1 MTQINDYINSLPA
14 YDEKKVDAFFTEA
27 AKNMPHKIISL
38 DDDPTGVQT
47 VHGVPVYTDWAEETI
62 REAFEDARQL
72 VFILTNSRSFSEAET
87 TKVHTEIAE
96 RIARVAEEK
105 NQPFLLISRG
115 DSTLRGHYPLET
127 EVLKDTLEARSGQ
140 TVDGEILLPFFEQG
154 NRRTAFDVHYI
165 QQGETF
171 VPVAET
177 EFASDRMFGFASSH
191 LGEYVEEKTNGRFK
205 KEDAISISI
214 DELRAL
220 DFEAIEAK
228 LEQASSFQKIIVNA
242 VSETD
247 VKVFC
252 TGLFRAVQNHKN
264 FLFRTAATF
273 TKEIGGI
280 TRKPYLE
287 AGSLFEHPSD
297 NGGLIIIGSHVQKST
312 EQLEVLKQLTNISF
326 VEFYC
331 PAVMDEEAFQ
341 KEIHRVQ
348 QIVDNSIEQGTTVC
362 VYTSRERIDLG
373 EDRKEEELALSVKI
387 SDAVTNFV
395 TKAAYQPAFVVA
407 KGGITSSDVG
417 TKGLLVKKAE
427 VLGQIAPGVP
437 VWQTDA
443 KSRFPGIPYVIFPG
457 NVGEKET
464 LKHVVQTLQKHI

>member
-1 MTQINDYINSLPA
+1 MTQVNSYINSLPR

-27 AKNMPHKIISL
+27 AKHMPHKIISL

-47 VHGVPVYTDWAEETI
+47 VHGVPVYTDWEESTI
-62 REAFEDARQL
+62 REAFEDERQL
-72 VFILTNSRSFSEAET
+72 IFILTNSRSFSEAET
-87 TKVHTEIAE
+87 TKVHTDIAE
-96 RIARVAEEK
+96 RIARVSEEK

-127 EVLKDTLEARSGQ
+127 EVLKDTLESRTGQ
-140 TVDGEILLPFFEQG
+140 AVEGEILIPFFEQG

-177 EFASDRMFGFASSH
+177 EFARDRMFGFASSH
-191 LGEYVEEKTNGRFK
+191 LGEYVEEKTGGRFK
-205 KEDAISISI
+205 REDVISISL

-220 DFEAIEAK
+220 DFEAIGSK
-228 LEQASSFQKIIVNA
+228 LGQAASFQKVIVNA

-252 TGLFRAVQNHKN
+252 IALFRAVNNSKN

-280 TRKPYLE
+280 TRKPYLD
-287 AGSLFEHPSD
+287 AGSLFKHQSD
-297 NGGLIIIGSHVQKST
+297 HGGLIIIGSHVQKST
-312 EQLEVLKQLTNISF
+312 EQLEVLKQLTDIQF

-331 PAVMDEEAFQ
+331 SAVMGEEAFQ
-341 KEIHRVQ
+341 KETHRVQ
-348 QIVDNSIEQGTTVC
+348 QIVDSFIEQGTTVC

-373 EDRKEEELALSVKI
+373 ENRKEEELALSVKI
-387 SDAVTNFV
+387 SNAVTSFV
-395 TKAAYQPAFVVA
+395 KNAACQPAFVVA

-417 TKGLLVKKAE
+417 TKGLFVKKAE

-437 VWQTDA
+437 VWQTDE

-457 NVGEKET
+457 NVGERET
-464 LKHVVQTLQKHI
+464 LQRVVQTLQKHI